1 MFFYPT
7 CQTVR
12 WTVSWVGFFYYG
24 KSWCSKKLPFA
35 NAKMLLASSPSE
47 KRFFTSNVKNF
58 SHLQM
63 NIFCYFHFCQCRRN
77 IFRIANPITYRIL
90 KWKIHNASRELK
102 WSNTMHQAEFWIV
115 LTQVGL
121 PQYVMAGKWGMKNM
135 DYSIIK
141 PYRIADPMNTES

>member
-1 MFFYPT
+1 MDG
-7 CQTVR
+7 VLG
-12 WTVSWVGFFYYG
+12 GFFLL
-24 KSWCSKKLPFA
+24 WQKLMQQKITICKCE
-35 NAKMLLASSPSE
+35 NVTCPSE

-121 PQYVMAGKWGMKNM
+121 PQYAAGKWGMKNM